1 MKLLK
6 KSYAGIVLLLAGF
19 TTAHASGDI
28 EHADTTTQLSSMS
41 AEQKKQDQDY
51 FAAHS
56 FEFSSIFK
64 RHHPGPYWILEKTKE
79 FQLSSAQIKQQEQ
92 LKFGMAKSTIAGNTA
107 LKQAYEKYATDAA
120 AIAPSLAVIHQ
131 DIEAIGKAQT
141 HLAQVMVPYHLK
153 AYAALNPTQQ
163 ALYRK
168 WVACVGAACAQP
180 DKAPMPPS
188 NGATLEQ
195 RFQRL
200 DADGDGFVTW
210 EGAMPSRV
218 SDFMNMDSNKDN
230 AVTPAEYKAALPFGA
245 FDRNTDGAISKAEFL
260 ATHRAMFMKFDAD
273 ADQRISLSEFVTAQR
288 AAGK

>member
-1 MKLLK
+1 MKPLK
-6 KSYAGIVLLLAGF
+6 KSFAGIVLLLAGF

-28 EHADTTTQLSSMS
+28 EHADATTLLSSMS

-64 RHHPGPYWILEKTKE
+64 RHHPGPYWILERTKE

-92 LKFGMAKSTIAGNTA
+92 LKFGMAKVTIAGNTA

-120 AIAPSLAVIHQ
+120 AIAPSLGVIHQ

-168 WVACVGAACAQP
+168 WVACGGAACAQP
-180 DKAPMPPS
+180 GTAPQPS
-188 NGATLEQ
+188 SNAATLEQ

-200 DADGDGFVTW
+200 DANGDGFVIW
-210 EGAMPSRV
+210 EEAMPSRV

-245 FDRNTDGAISKAEFL
+245 FDRNTDGTISKAEFL
-260 ATHRAMFMKFDAD
+260 ATHHTMFMKFDAD
-273 ADQRISLSEFVTAQR
+273 ADQRISLPEFVTAQR